1 MCEYEPVFAEASVLE
16 LQGDQE
22 WSTPPCKMD
31 GDS

>member
-16 LQGDQE
+16 MQGDQE
-22 WSTPPCKMD
+22 WPTVLCKMG